1 MRLQVLLV
9 EDNADD
15 LAQFS
20 RDLPD
25 FFASLN
31 HPADIHPMDSFDDAL
46 EAARNPL
53 TRYDLVIS
61 DTYRGD
67 HQDQDAAV
75 LQMIQEYRNGI
86 FCPLIVMS
94 SGVRPADFQVTPFVR
109 WAGKDTA
116 DDLNNQIREMLKI
129 GIPQTARKL
138 HDDLDNVAGKFLWGF
153 IDTNWKD
160 LEASAAND
168 QRLIDRIVR
177 RRAAIALSDLI
188 PSEYAAL
195 DSRYGLE
202 YYVYPALDHDYYS
215 LGDILRHNRT
225 ETDFRVILTPH
236 CHLFL
241 QPNQTT
247 PKADHILTVRTVSAS
262 AVLGQKTSNAKADT
276 QEDKDKK
283 LARWARS
290 PAQTGKKPAGRHW
303 YLPKFL
309 DIPHLFCDFLQ
320 VESVPFVELKANYRR
335 IATLLPPYAEAFQ
348 ECFSSFYGSVGVPKI
363 EPRAIRDIID
373 DAP

>member
-9 EDNADD
+9 EDNVDD

-25 FFASLN
+25 FFESLD

-67 HQDQDAAV
+67 HEDQDAAV
-75 LQMIQEYRNGI
+75 LQMIREYRNGM

-94 SGVRPADFQVTPFVR
+94 SGVCPADFHATAFVR

-129 GIPQTARKL
+129 GIPQTARRL
-138 HDDLDNVAGKFLWGF
+138 HDELDNVAGKFLWGF
-153 IDTNWKD
+153 IDTNWQD

-168 QRLIDRIVR
+168 QHLIDRIVR

-215 LGDILRHNRT
+215 LGDILRHNQS

-247 PKADHILTVRTVSAS
+247 PRADHVLTVRTVSVS
-262 AVLGQKTSNAKADT
+262 DVLGLKINNAKTGT
-276 QEDKDKK
+276 QAQKDRK
-283 LARWARS
+283 LEKWARS
-290 PAQTGKKPAGRHW
+290 PALTERQPAGRHW

-309 DIPHLFCDFLQ
+309 DIPHLYCDFLQ
-320 VESVPFVELKANYRR
+320 VESLPYTQLTADYRR

-348 ECFSSFYGSVGVPKI
+348 ECFSSFYRTVGIPGI

-373 DAP
+373 DAT